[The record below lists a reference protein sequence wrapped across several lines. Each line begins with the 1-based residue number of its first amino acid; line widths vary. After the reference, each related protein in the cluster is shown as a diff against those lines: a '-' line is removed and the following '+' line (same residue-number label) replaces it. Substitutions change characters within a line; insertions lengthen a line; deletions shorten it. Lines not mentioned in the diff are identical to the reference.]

1 MPAWKNITL
10 SLPGQDL
17 MIVSDKISTIR
28 RVLSITM
35 IDRLPENKSEWFDQ
49 QNGSQNLKGETHLI
63 QLLVSAVI
71 ESENLVNDISMLIN
85 ENSIEIISEEI
96 FEDRD
101 WIQHSKNQFKEILIS
116 DSFRIIPPWI
126 ADKGFSGQTIMI
138 EPGSGFGTGT
148 HATTQLCLKW
158 MEKNL
163 AKGTNILDYG
173 CGSGILSIA
182 SHKLGAKTVLGIDND
197 YQALRNAER
206 NKSLNSADIDLIHS
220 SNYKNKMKF
229 DIVIANIL
237 LKTIISLK
245 EIFLSSLKPKS
256 KLLLTGIL
264 KDQAVELINNFS
276 PEINLNILAEQEDW
290 LLFYGEKNNYI

>member
-10 SLPGQDL
+10 SLPEQDL

-28 RVLSITM
+28 RVLSITI
-35 IDRLPENKSEWFDQ
+35 IDRLTESKSEWFDQ
-49 QNGSQNLKGETHLI
+49 LDESQKLKGETHLI
-63 QLLVSAVI
+63 QLLVSAVT
-71 ESENLVNDISMLIN
+71 ESKDLLKDISSLIN
-85 ENSIEIISEEI
+85 DKSIEIVSEEI

-101 WIQHSKNQFKEILIS
+101 WIQHSKNQFREVLIS

-126 ADKGFSGQTIMI
+126 ADKGFSGKTILI

-148 HATTQLCLKW
+148 HPTTQLCLKW
-158 MEKNL
+158 MEKYLVEN
-163 AKGTNILDYG
+163 TDILDYG

-182 SHKLGAKTVLGIDND
+182 AHKLGAKTVLGIDND

-206 NKSLNSADIDLIHS
+206 NKSLNSADINLLHTSDYQ
-220 SNYKNKMKF
+220 NQTKF
-229 DIVIANIL
+229 DIVIVNIL

-245 EIFLSSLKPKS
+245 ESLLSSLKPKS

-264 KDQAVELINNFS
+264 KDQTIELINSFA
-276 PEINLNILAEQEDW
+276 PEITLNIFDEQEDW
-290 LLFYGEKNNYI
+290 LLFYGEKNN

>member
-10 SLPGQDL
+10 SLPEQDL
-17 MIVSDKISTIR
+17 IIVSDKISTIR
-28 RVLSITM
+28 RVLSITI

-49 QNGSQNLKGETHLI
+49 SDELHNLKGETHLI
-63 QLLVSAVI
+63 QLLVSAVT
-71 ESENLVNDISMLIN
+71 ESQELVNDICMLIN

-101 WIQHSKNQFKEILIS
+101 WIQHSKNQFREVIIS

-126 ADKGFSGQTIMI
+126 ADKGFSGKTILI

-148 HATTQLCLKW
+148 HPTTQLCLKW
-158 MEKNL
+158 IEKHL

-197 YQALRNAER
+197 HQALRNAER
-206 NKSLNSADIDLIHS
+206 NKSLNSADIELQHS
-220 SNYKNKMKF
+220 NDYKIKMKF

-245 EIFLSSLKPKS
+245 DILLSSLKPKS

-264 KDQAVELINNFS
+264 KDQALELINSFA
-276 PEINLNILAEQEDW
+276 PEISLNIFDEQEDW
-290 LLFYGEKNNYI
+290 LLFYGEKN